1 MIFVDTNVWLRSVQP
16 THLLHQAAVNTV
28 ASLIEANETLIITPQ
43 VAAEFWNVATRPVAA
58 NGLGLSTDEARQQWS
73 RLEGF
78 FSVLAETPDV
88 YTEWKRLVVALDV
101 QGVQVH
107 DARLVAAM
115 KVYGINR
122 IVTFNGDDFSRF
134 HAIEVIV
141 PGK

>member
-16 THLLHQAAVNTV
+16 THPLHQAAVDSI
-28 ASLIEANETLIITPQ
+28 ASLIEANETLSITPQ

-78 FSVLAETPDV
+78 FSVLAESQDV
-88 YTEWKRLVVALDV
+88 YAEWKRLVAAHDV

-115 KVYGINR
+115 NVYGISR
-122 IVTFNGDDFSRF
+122 IVTFNGDDFKRYA
-134 HAIEVIV
+134 HIETIQ
-141 PGK
+141 P